1 MTLTPRC
8 CGLGV
13 VIDAPSS
20 RYG

>member
-13 VIDAPSS
+13 VIDAHSS